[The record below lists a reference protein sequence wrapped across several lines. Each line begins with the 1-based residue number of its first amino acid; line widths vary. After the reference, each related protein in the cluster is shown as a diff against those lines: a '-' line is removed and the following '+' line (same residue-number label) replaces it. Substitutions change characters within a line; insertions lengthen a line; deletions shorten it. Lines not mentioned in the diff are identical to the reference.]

1 MNSEDYRGSRLA
13 FSRINRATSPQLLLF
28 SPRAVSRFFLFFLSA
43 DLVRRIVSSSSASF
57 SSTFQRPSQPLRFAT
72 ERFDATAIISRSRR
86 ERSALRGGPLVKNRL
101 SVYSATES
109 QARIKEE
116 EIRRDAWET
125 CEEEEERKR
134 GKKKREIIPRFCSS
148 SRYGPIHVHCGD
160 NRETGITARSLEQFL
175 SDGITRYVALERGR
189 SGGKAETSASRSDE
203 ENEWHDASV
212 TRLINM

>member
-1 MNSEDYRGSRLA
+1 MVDRPRSDEPRSEDYRGSRLA

-43 DLVRRIVSSSSASF
+43 DLVRRIVSSSSSF

-86 ERSALRGGPLVKNRL
+86 ERSTLRGGPLVKNRL

-116 EIRRDAWET
+116 EIRRDA
-125 CEEEEERKR
+125 
-134 GKKKREIIPRFCSS
+134 
-148 SRYGPIHVHCGD
+148 
-160 NRETGITARSLEQFL
+160 
-175 SDGITRYVALERGR
+175 
-189 SGGKAETSASRSDE
+189 
-203 ENEWHDASV
+203 
-212 TRLINM
+212 